1 MDYDKKYLILKDRE
15 KVNIIK
21 IFIKNILDIKT

>member
-15 KVNIIK
+15 KVNFIK